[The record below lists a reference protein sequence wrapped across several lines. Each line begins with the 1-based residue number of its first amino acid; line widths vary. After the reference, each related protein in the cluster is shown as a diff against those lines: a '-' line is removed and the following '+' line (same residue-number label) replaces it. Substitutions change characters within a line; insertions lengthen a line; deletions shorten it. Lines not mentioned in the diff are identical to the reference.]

1 MNFDSTA
8 WADGTH
14 TFVLTVTDS
23 STRTATSSTLT
34 VNNTNTAPTV
44 TWATTNN
51 TTQSG
56 VFTISAVSSAAPSG
70 TAVVTKWCLTK
81 DGNAITTNV
90 AMDVPTIGF
99 SHLYYATF
107 NSDTGC
113 WTRSAGITTGSMNF
127 DSTAWTNGLRKY
139 VLTVTD
145 SSGRTSSTE
154 LLNITTSNPQPTVK
168 VTVGI
173 EPSTEVGAWG
183 AEVEAEKV
191 FCLIVCEPKVLNV
204 TRTIATITMYHPG
217 ASGIDSVC
225 FKIDSA
231 QCTNGKKIN
240 SKDSITTYGLAAD
253 TRMWNNGKYTISS
266 TITDTENRTLIGD
279 PSILE
284 VSNSAATATTPKV
297 RATTPKWNQKTVSV
311 SFSAQFDY
319 ATRATVFWGINPKK
333 LQSRQFSIVNWTR
346 SSIKISSLK
355 PNTVYYFKTTALGPN
370 GSRTSKII
378 KLKTPKI
385 PAKPRPTYSGGS
397 GGGSGSSGGL
407 INVVGM
413 RLDKALDALG
423 WSRNQASDYYC
434 QRFLGILN
442 LDNWYVKYQTS
453 SMLYACKK

>member
-1 MNFDSTA
+1 MIFDSTA
-8 WADGTH
+8 WADGSH

-81 DGNAITTNV
+81 DASPITTNV
-90 AMDVPTIGF
+90 ASKGVLSGLI
-99 SHLYYATF
+99 YATF

-113 WTRSAGITTGSMNF
+113 WTRSAGITTGSMIF

-145 SSGRTSSTE
+145 SSGRTSSSE

-173 EPSTEVGAWG
+173 EPSTEV
-183 AEVEAEKV
+183 EATEIV
-191 FCLIVCEPKVLNV
+191 CLIVCRQKVLSV
-204 TRTIATITMYHPG
+204 TRVIATITMYHPG
-217 ASGIDSVC
+217 ALGIDSVC

-231 QCTNGKKIN
+231 QCTSGKETK
-240 SKDSITTYGLAAD
+240 SKDSTTTYGLESD
-253 TRMWNNGKYTISS
+253 TRMWKNGKYIISS
-266 TITDTENRTLIGD
+266 TITDTEKRVMDGGS
-279 PSILE
+279 SILE

-297 RATTPKWNQKTVSV
+297 RATTPKWNHKTVSV

-319 ATRATVFWGINPKK
+319 ATRATVFWGTNSKK
-333 LQSRQFSIVNWTR
+333 LQSSKFSIDNWTR
-346 SSIKISSLK
+346 STVKISSLK

-370 GSRTSKII
+370 GSQTSKII

-397 GGGSGSSGGL
+397 GGGSGSSGGWV
-407 INVVGM
+407 NVVGM
-413 RLDKALDALG
+413 RLDKALSALG

-434 QRFLGILN
+434 PRFLGILN

>member
-1 MNFDSTA
+1 MSFDSTS
-8 WADGTH
+8 WVDGSH

-23 STRTATSSTLT
+23 SARTATSSTLT
-34 VNNTNTAPTV
+34 VNNTNTGPTV

-51 TTQSG
+51 TIKSG

-90 AMDVPTIGF
+90 KKSDDYTTL
-99 SHLYYATF
+99 HYATF

-113 WTRSAGITTGSMNF
+113 WINNTGITSGSMSF
-127 DSTAWTNGLRKY
+127 DSTTWTNDPRAY

-154 LLNITTSNPQPTVK
+154 LLYITTSNPQPTVK

-266 TITDTENRTLIGD
+266 TITDTEKRTLIGD

-284 VSNSAATATTPKV
+284 VLNSAATATTPKV
-297 RATTPKWNQKTVSV
+297 RATAPKWNQKTVSV

-319 ATRATVFWGINPKK
+319 ATRATVFWGTNSKK
-333 LQSRQFSIVNWTR
+333 LQSRKFSIENWTR
-346 SSIKISSLK
+346 STVKISSLK
-355 PNTVYYFKTTALGPN
+355 PNTVYFFKTTAFGPN
-370 GSRTSKII
+370 GFRTSKII

-407 INVVGM
+407 VNVVGM
-413 RLDKALDALG
+413 RLDKALSALG
-423 WSRNQASDYYC
+423 WSKNQASDYYC
-434 QRFLGILN
+434 PRLFGILN